1 MFAISVKVKLK
12 GVNEASK
19 GPTREHVS
27 LKGPSTVKY
36 WKALVKG
43 FRVVRNVGKVSFRGP
58 PKVKIVERSC

>member
-19 GPTREHVS
+19 GPKREHVS

-36 WKALVKG
+36 
-43 FRVVRNVGKVSFRGP
+43 VRNVGKVSFRGP